1 MRGVVKKWGNS
12 AAVRLPAS
20 MVKSLKLGPDSLVDI
35 RLERGNIVIEP
46 VRAQEYILAQLL
58 GGIKAQN
65 RHPEIDFG
73 AADDRSEERRVGKA
87 CVRTCRSRWSP

>member
-46 VRAQEYILAQLL
+46 VRTQEYILAQLL
-58 GGIKAQN
+58 GGIKTQN

-73 AADDRSEERRVGKA
+73 AADA
-87 CVRTCRSRWSP
+87 